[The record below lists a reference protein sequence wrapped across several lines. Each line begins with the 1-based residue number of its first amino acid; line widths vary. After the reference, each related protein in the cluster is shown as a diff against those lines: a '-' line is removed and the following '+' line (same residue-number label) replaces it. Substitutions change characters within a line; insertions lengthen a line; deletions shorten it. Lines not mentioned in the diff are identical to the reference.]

1 MKKQINSTINAQLPR
16 GACYLLP
23 LLAVCAIPFAL
34 AQRSSMLTG
43 TVSPPAALG
52 LTFADRVA
60 YQSAIEDVYWRHRIW
75 PDTNPAPKP
84 PLDKVMSQAQ
94 IEKKVEDY
102 LRNSQA
108 LEDYWLRPI
117 TPDQLQAE
125 MERMASHTKQAEVL
139 QELFAALGNDPFVI
153 AECLARPLLT
163 ERLIADLSAQD
174 KTGRFESL
182 LTAELRTV
190 STATVLGQVAY
201 TLPVIAGPSGG
212 CMDAWGARSTVNA
225 PTARD
230 SHTAVWTGSEMIV
243 WGGRSTGGYLN
254 TGGRYNPSTDSWV
267 ATTTTGAPAARYLHT
282 AVWTGSEMI
291 VWGGFDNVIVSAD
304 LNIRGNYTT
313 SNHS

>member
-1 MKKQINSTINAQLPR
+1 
-16 GACYLLP
+16 
-23 LLAVCAIPFAL
+23 
-34 AQRSSMLTG
+34 
-43 TVSPPAALG
+43 
-52 LTFADRVA
+52 
-60 YQSAIEDVYWRHRIW
+60 
-75 PDTNPAPKP
+75 
-84 PLDKVMSQAQ
+84 
-94 IEKKVEDY
+94 KVEDY

-125 MERMASHTKQAEVL
+125 MERMASHTKQPEVL

-212 CMDAWGARSTVNA
+212 CMDAWGATSTVNA

-243 WGGRSTGGYLN
+243 WGGFFRDLIPPLFEHYLN
-254 TGGRYNPSTDSWV
+254 TGGKYNPATDSWI
-267 ATTTTGAPAARYLHT
+267 ATSRTNAPTGREFHT

-291 VWGGFDNVIVSAD
+291 VWGGGFRD
-304 LNIRGNYTT
+304 LIPHYLNTGGKYNPAT
-313 SNHS
+313 

>member
-1 MKKQINSTINAQLPR
+1 
-16 GACYLLP
+16 
-23 LLAVCAIPFAL
+23 
-34 AQRSSMLTG
+34 
-43 TVSPPAALG
+43 
-52 LTFADRVA
+52 
-60 YQSAIEDVYWRHRIW
+60 
-75 PDTNPAPKP
+75 
-84 PLDKVMSQAQ
+84 
-94 IEKKVEDY
+94 
-102 LRNSQA
+102 
-108 LEDYWLRPI
+108 
-117 TPDQLQAE
+117 
-125 MERMASHTKQAEVL
+125 RMASHTKQAEVL

-212 CMDAWGARSTVNA
+212 CMDAWGATSTVNA
-225 PTARD
+225 PTARG

-291 VWGGFDNVIVSAD
+291 VWGGSDNINVTTVFNTGGRYNPSTNSWTATSTTDAPEARAVHTAVWTGSEMIVWGGFFRD
-304 LNIRGNYTT
+304 LIPPLFERYLNTGGKYNPATD
-313 SNHS
+313 SW